1 MKSKIQILL
10 FYCLVV
16 SSCVKEENK
25 IITETIP
32 FKPNHNVYIEEIQE
46 NSQLTKYNYSPIW
59 RITSIQKLVNQ
70 IQTEKNT
77 FVFTGNI
84 VTNTTNKNNTTYKYF
99 LNKSGYA
106 DSLKIT
112 EPGYLSVTEKY
123 LYNNLGMM
131 IRKNLNALINNVPYN
146 EYTDYV
152 YQNGNLIKS
161 DQTFDNTVF
170 TTVFEYYMD
179 STNVMAGT
187 LEATTFIP
195 QSKNL
200 IKKETT
206 SEETFRFY
214 TYEID
219 PDGNWVTTITNE
231 QEQVN
236 QITTKLIYIK

>member
-10 FYCLVV
+10 IFCLVV
-16 SSCVKEENK
+16 SSCAKEDNK

-32 FKPNHNVYIEEIQE
+32 FKPNHNVFIEEIQE
-46 NSQLTKYNYSPIW
+46 NSQTTKYNYSPIW
-59 RITSIQKLVNQ
+59 RVTSIQKLVNQ

-77 FVFTGNI
+77 FVFSGNI
-84 VTNTTNKNNTTYKYF
+84 VTNTNNKNNTSYKYF

-106 DSLKIT
+106 DSLKII
-112 EPGYLSVTEKY
+112 EPGLLSITEKY
-123 LYNNLGMM
+123 LYNNLGNM
-131 IRKNLNALINNVPYN
+131 IRKNIDALINNVPYS
-146 EYTDYV
+146 EYTDYI
-152 YQNGNLIKS
+152 YQDGNLIKS
-161 DQTFDNTVF
+161 DQTVDNTVF

-206 SEETFRFY
+206 SDETFRLY
-214 TYEID
+214 TYSID
-219 PDGNWVTTITNE
+219 EDGNWVTTITNE
-231 QEQVN
+231 LEDVN
-236 QITTKLIYIK
+236 QKTSKLFYIK